1 MHDNNNSAIW
11 EPGEIVYQAG
21 DIPKEAYLILEGYVN
36 IETKDGLKL
45 NRIGMGEIFGET
57 SILLDLPRTVTAKV
71 CTQKLVAKKI
81 PKSYFTNLSKTNVIL
96 NALIRKTQI
105 RLMDSNKQSNELANE
120 VSALLDQ
127 LDSKAPAKRNL
138 LEERIK
144 KLRTNINK
152 IQKST
157 ET

>member
-1 MHDNNNSAIW
+1 MQDNNNSAMW
-11 EPGEIVYQAG
+11 EPGEIIYQAG

-81 PKSYFTNLSKTNVIL
+81 PKSYFTNLNKTNVIL

-120 VSALLDQ
+120 LSALLDE
-127 LDSKAPAKRNL
+127 LDSKVPPKRNL

-152 IQKST
+152 IQNST